1 MRGLWQKQVEN
12 SHRPATAGRGATAR
26 NRSADGKQEKLL
38 HCFAVLAGCG
48 TSPGSAGL
56 PSGLVSVS
64 VCDTGRVTGGSDPSG
79 STGSTV
85 KENQRAAAGGSRWE
99 DARCTSVLKT
109 RIGEPQ
115 QRRRGK
121 RAAKGA
127 KAATRAHRPRTQ
139 RGRTRPHSQQQPR
152 GAREGRGAERYGAA
166 RSGTERYGA
175 ERSGTERS
183 GAERSGTERYGAD
196 RHARSCAAPPAR
208 LGCGRAPGP
217 GGSGGSC
224 SAPGASRPAA
234 TRARGGARGGSGSR
248 AGRGGAGAGA
258 LRPERGRAPAR
269 LGAEEGPRAAL
280 GAAGPEVP
288 PGALEPPGVGGASRD
303 TVHACKL
310 PRSILPKTRRSSGDD
325 HRKNMWSLSGS
336 GRAHLGYGWWKV
348 FSLSF
353 KARTS
358 ALLRGA
364 VPAALLLHMRGA
376 GRLA

>member
-183 GAERSGTERYGAD
+183 GAERS
-196 RHARSCAAPPAR
+196 
-208 LGCGRAPGP
+208 
-217 GGSGGSC
+217 
-224 SAPGASRPAA
+224 
-234 TRARGGARGGSGSR
+234 
-248 AGRGGAGAGA
+248 
-258 LRPERGRAPAR
+258 
-269 LGAEEGPRAAL
+269 
-280 GAAGPEVP
+280 
-288 PGALEPPGVGGASRD
+288 D